1 LTWWTVFTVYR
12 WNYRGNLPTEFSVGN
27 SIGNSVSKNDMPS
40 FFLLCFILF
49 SHGNSV
55 GIYRG
60 NISVGKI
67 SRKCTDEN
75 IPSVFLFVFINFL
88 VVFLILWN
96 CRLKPC
102 LLKGET
108 FWVRANHYW
117 DLQGIL
123 YETSDLLILIKRS
136 LQKSS
141 WSFKALMLTR
151 ITLHVINA
159 DGQIIELYKTFKSYF
174 IYNICWW

>member
-1 LTWWTVFTVYR
+1 MFTVYR